1 MKNVT
6 ITLTEEEADVLLG
19 MCWKQKSKSLASI
32 PFTEEEMLDV
42 DTIKEQ
48 VTQALQQ
55 GRQG

>member
-42 DTIKEQ
+42 DAIKEQ

-55 GRQG
+55 GR